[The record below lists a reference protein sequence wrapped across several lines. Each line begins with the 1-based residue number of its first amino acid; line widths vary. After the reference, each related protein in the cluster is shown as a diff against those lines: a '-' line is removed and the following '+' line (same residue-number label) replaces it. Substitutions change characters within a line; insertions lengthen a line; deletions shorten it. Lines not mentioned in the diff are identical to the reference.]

1 LPGLQGKRVTL
12 CGWVVTYRHVGTK
25 NYRNMMFVTLEDQ
38 LGLFEVI
45 LFPDVY
51 DKFGGLVYET
61 RSMRVTGVVMEGE
74 HINGERMERLGER

>member
-1 LPGLQGKRVTL
+1 
-12 CGWVVTYRHVGTK
+12 VTYRHVGTK

-38 LGLFEVI
+38 RGLFEVI

-51 DKFGGLVYET
+51 DKYGGLVYET

-74 HINGERMERLGER
+74 HINGEKVERLQENGK